1 MKTKI
6 CEVNEIKESKIKKT
20 WYTINTD
27 SFGQKTGLITSHEGT
42 LLDFYLLKMSGA
54 NIYENENDAIL
65 WANY

>member
-20 WYTINTD
+20 WYTINID
-27 SFGQKTGLITSHEGT
+27 SFGQKTGLITSHEGA

-54 NIYENENDAIL
+54 NIYENENDAVL